1 MTSFSVGEEVII
13 LYGRHERQKGVI
25 LKALVPD
32 AYKVRVED
40 GTILF
45 FSSRGLEKDK
55 GEVKGGS

>member
-1 MTSFSVGEEVII
+1 MTSFSVGEQVVI

-25 LKALVPD
+25 LKTLVPD

-45 FSSRGLEKDK
+45 FSSRGLEKEK
-55 GEVKGGS
+55 EGAKRES